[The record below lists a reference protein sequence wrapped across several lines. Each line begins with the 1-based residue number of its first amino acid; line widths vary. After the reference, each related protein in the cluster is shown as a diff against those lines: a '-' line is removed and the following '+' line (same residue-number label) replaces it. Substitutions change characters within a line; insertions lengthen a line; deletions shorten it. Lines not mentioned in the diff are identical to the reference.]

1 MICYVREKI
10 MDVLKNAYPDD
21 YQKYSG
27 FYLHMDFKQCTQCAR
42 YRYEDRKITVS
53 TLSRKPGAVF
63 LSILLKLAE
72 HIDIRQRSE
81 THYDEIYLGII
92 RRLLDAALIR
102 GIIQNTDLYSMGE
115 KVVNALQ
122 RKYGSFKNWRYQED
136 IAPDNV
142 YVRVYDAIM
151 IHNILRHNDYKYDAD
166 QMCWVKKIVLP
177 DPVEELFIHEYELQ
191 ADFRVINTNKFIIT
205 PVYLINLITYSKDH
219 ADYLKSLNYRCDR
232 NQKHYWLK
240 PIYASDY
247 EKEISFLNEVPK
259 QKIFITKN
267 QNKR

>member
-10 MDVLKNAYPDD
+10 MDLLKNAYPDD

-81 THYDEIYLGII
+81 THYDEVYLGII
-92 RRLLDAALIR
+92 RRLLDAALMR
-102 GIIQNTDLYSMGE
+102 GIVQNTDLYSMGD
-115 KVVNALQ
+115 KFVNALQ

-151 IHNILRHNDYKYDAD
+151 IHNILRHN
-166 QMCWVKKIVLP
+166 
-177 DPVEELFIHEYELQ
+177 
-191 ADFRVINTNKFIIT
+191 
-205 PVYLINLITYSKDH
+205 
-219 ADYLKSLNYRCDR
+219 
-232 NQKHYWLK
+232 
-240 PIYASDY
+240 
-247 EKEISFLNEVPK
+247 EK
-259 QKIFITKN
+259 
-267 QNKR
+267 